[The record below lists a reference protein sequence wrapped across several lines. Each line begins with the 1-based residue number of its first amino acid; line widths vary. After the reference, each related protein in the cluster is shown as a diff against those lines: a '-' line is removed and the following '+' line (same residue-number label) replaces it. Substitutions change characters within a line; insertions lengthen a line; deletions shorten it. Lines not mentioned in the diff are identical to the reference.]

1 VKFNGILSKPIDVN
15 LGVLQ
20 RSTLGLLLFL
30 LYINDIT
37 EVMNG
42 DCSIRLFA
50 DDTLIYATGYSRQ
63 EVNDRLN
70 EQMVRVDD

>member
-1 VKFNGILSKPIDVN
+1 VKFNSILSKAIDVN
-15 LGVLQ
+15 LGVPQ
-20 RSTLGLLLFL
+20 GSVLGPLLFL

-37 EVMNG
+37 EVING

-50 DDTLIYATGYSRQ
+50 DNALIYATGYSRQ
-63 EVNDRLN
+63 NINDRLN